1 MNLVGSKRVLL
12 SLPTVFL
19 LAGCPSPNTYTVP
32 RTLDRGQVQ
41 WQVAAEFIGV
51 SYNQPVTTQNAN
63 GTTTTQNQTVS
74 ASAPM
79 LPTFGARIGLAD
91 GFDLGV
97 RVANLDSVG
106 VDGKIRLLKGRFD
119 LALDP
124 GIQGYYVTVNDVSLG
139 VAYLHLPLLAGF
151 NFNKDITLVLKPGII
166 YSIATASAD
175 AGSGVTGAATA
186 TGVFGDFGAG
196 FDFRIGKRFSI
207 HPEITFMP
215 QFGETNNALFWVAGV
230 GFNIGAQPDYSDLD
244 DSAPEAPPASAAP
257 ANAPPANAASAP
269 PPAPASPPP
278 APPASK

>member
-12 SLPTVFL
+12 SLPVVFL
-19 LAGCPSPNTYTVP
+19 LSGCPSPNTYTVP
-32 RTLDRGQVQ
+32 RTLDKGQVQ
-41 WQVAAEFIGV
+41 WQIAAEFIGV
-51 SYNQPVTTQNAN
+51 SYNQPTTTVNNN
-63 GTTTTQNQTVS
+63 GTTSTQNQTVS

-79 LPTFGARIGLAD
+79 LPTFGARIGVAD

-97 RVANLDSVG
+97 RIANLDSVG
-106 VDGKIRLLKGRFD
+106 IDGKIRLLKGRFD

-124 GIQGYYVTVNDVSLG
+124 GIQGYYVTIDDVSLG
-139 VAYLHLPLLAGF
+139 VAYFHLPLLAGF

-166 YSIATASAD
+166 YSVASAS
-175 AGSGVTGAATA
+175 ASNGSGVEGAATS

-215 QFGETNNALFWVAGV
+215 QFGESNNALFWVAGI

-244 DSAPEAPPASAAP
+244 DSAPETPPPSAAP
-257 ANAPPANAASAP
+257 APSAAAP
-269 PPAPASPPP
+269 PPPTSPPP
-278 APPASK
+278 APPDSK